1 MVSFRKLPYIDE
13 AWTYA
18 TSSARLS
25 EICRA
30 GPKLRGAIR
39 DSGTLLRHQTFDIAL
54 FPYPAKYAFQGAC
67 TLPFPFAFL
76 TNRAIF
82 AEYLDLEGE
91 KRRII
96 INPSTPEGARRA
108 PFFAQ
113 LLQKIPKWSEPLLS
127 RQYRPLEEQLRNAGI
142 EPETIDYI
150 TFDHLHVQQLTTLLG
165 PNGLFSKASL
175 LVTAN
180 EYNAARRTHP
190 LQKHWYVEDAFRD
203 VPQENIKT
211 FEHDL
216 LLGEGL
222 ALVRT
227 PGHTEG
233 NHSICLHTLHG
244 LYTVSENG
252 VCLDS
257 YCPRRSSIPGL
268 VDYAE
273 RRDIDFV
280 LNANTLERSL
290 DQYAS
295 MKLESI
301 ISAPASPD
309 GFPLHFSSSELTPFY
324 LAPTLEP
331 TETIGKLL

>member
-1 MVSFRKLPYIDE
+1 MSFRRLPYLDE
-13 AWTYA
+13 AWGYT

-30 GPKLRGAIR
+30 GPKLKRAIE
-39 DSGTLLRHQTFDIAL
+39 DSGTLLQYKTFDIAL
-54 FPYPAKYAFQGAC
+54 FPYPTSYAFQGAC
-67 TLPFPFAFL
+67 TLPFPYSFL

-82 AEYLDLEGE
+82 AEYLDTEGE

-113 LLQKIPKWSEPLLS
+113 LLEKIPRWSEPLLS
-127 RQYRPLEEQLRNAGI
+127 RQYPPLEEQMRKAGI
-142 EPETIDYI
+142 EPETIDYV

-165 PNGLFSKASL
+165 TKGLFPNARL
-175 LVTAN
+175 LVTAV

-190 LQKHWYVEDAFRD
+190 LQRHWYVEDAFRD
-203 VPQENIKT
+203 VPHEAIET

-216 LLGEGL
+216 LLGDGL

-233 NHSICLHTLHG
+233 NHTICLHTPHG

-257 YCPRRSSIPGL
+257 YRPRISSISGL
-268 VDYAE
+268 AEFAQDRDVDF
-273 RRDIDFV
+273 I

-295 MKLESI
+295 MKLESL
-301 ISAPASPD
+301 ISASPD
-309 GFPLHFSSSELTPFY
+309 PEGFPRHFSSSELTPFY

-331 TETIGKLL
+331 TEAIIKLL